1 MKDAFHKKALA
12 VAGRANVGK
21 STLIERLIV
30 RLNADGLRLAV
41 IKHASH
47 GFHLTP
53 GKDSSRFFDAGA
65 RTVWVVSE
73 RMGTLRISKEPM
85 EDLGA
90 LIAELSQ
97 EADLVVLEGYKNYPL
112 PQVWV
117 LQDPSE
123 VPPLESSLPKLL
135 VGPFERPQDAAPT
148 ITEETIERTT
158 RWILQTLDIPSPF
171 EAARDL

>member
-1 MKDAFHKKALA
+1 MKDTFHKKALA

-97 EADLVVLEGYKNYPL
+97 EADLVVLEGYKTTPCPRSGFYKIHRKSRRLKVPSRSSSSALLSGPKTL
-112 PQVWV
+112 P
-117 LQDPSE
+117 P
-123 VPPLESSLPKLL
+123 
-135 VGPFERPQDAAPT
+135 
-148 ITEETIERTT
+148 
-158 RWILQTLDIPSPF
+158 
-171 EAARDL
+171 

>member
-1 MKDAFHKKALA
+1 
-12 VAGRANVGK
+12 
-21 STLIERLIV
+21 
-30 RLNADGLRLAV
+30 
-41 IKHASH
+41 
-47 GFHLTP
+47 
-53 GKDSSRFFDAGA
+53 
-65 RTVWVVSE
+65 
-73 RMGTLRISKEPM
+73 
-85 EDLGA
+85 

-135 VGPFERPQDAAPT
+135 VGPFDRPQDAAPI
-148 ITEETIERTT
+148 ITEETIERTA
-158 RWILQTLDIPSPF
+158 RWIFQTLDIPFPF

>member
-1 MKDAFHKKALA
+1 MKEPFHKKALA
-12 VAGRANVGK
+12 VAGRANTGK
-21 STLIERLIV
+21 TTLIERLIV
-30 RLNADGLRLAV
+30 RLNADGLRIAV

-53 GKDSSRFFDAGA
+53 GKDSSRFFGAGA
-65 RTVWVVSE
+65 NTVCVVSE

-85 EDLGA
+85 EDLGG

-112 PQVWV
+112 PQIWV
-117 LQDPSE
+117 LQYPSE
-123 VPPLESSLPKLL
+123 LPPLESSIPKLL
-135 VGPFERPQDAAPT
+135 VGPFERAQDAAPT
-148 ITEETIERTT
+148 IAEETIERTT
-158 RWILQTLDIPSPF
+158 RWIFQTLDIPSPF

>member
-1 MKDAFHKKALA
+1 MKVASHKKALA

-21 STLIERLIV
+21 STLIEKMIV
-30 RLNADGLRLAV
+30 RLSTLGLRLAV

-73 RMGTLRISKEPM
+73 RMGTLRVSREPM
-85 EDLGA
+85 KDLEG
-90 LIAELSQ
+90 LISELLQ

-123 VPPLESSLPKLL
+123 IPPLEGYLPKLL

-148 ITEETIERTT
+148 ISEETIERTT
-158 RWILQTLDIPSPF
+158 RWIFQTLAISPPYEIPGEP
-171 EAARDL
+171 

>member
-1 MKDAFHKKALA
+1 MKDASHIKALA

-21 STLIERLIV
+21 STLIEKLIV
-30 RLNADGLRLAV
+30 RLSTLGLRLAV

-73 RMGTLRISKEPM
+73 RMGTLRISREPM
-85 EDLGA
+85 EDLEG
-90 LIAELSQ
+90 LISELLQ

-123 VPPLESSLPKLL
+123 IPPLESSLPKLL
-135 VGPFERPQDAAPT
+135 VGPFERPQDAAP
-148 ITEETIERTT
+148 IIPEETIERTT
-158 RWILQTLDIPSPF
+158 RWIFQTLAISSPSEVPG
-171 EAARDL
+171 EL